1 MNVENDS
8 LFQDMC
14 SNRSLAESSIKRYKL
29 VLQKYVDFNQMTLEE
44 LLTEAEDD
52 EDTIPRLRKRKIT
65 ERLSKFKEY
74 LNQENNSNYYIN
86 HQLSLVRSFY
96 FEFDIQLPQIRRSK
110 TRKDKKQETIEDL
123 PNMVDIRKSL
133 EHSNTTYRAIIL
145 LMLSSGMSRSEIPSL
160 TFKHLYDGIPLKK
173 YPNNLDKLIDAIESK
188 EDLVIY
194 WRVER
199 VKTGNK
205 YFTFS
210 SPETSDFILK
220 YLKELHRACPDYIP
234 KPDDI
239 LFRPNNIPITPDSL
253 SQMFKRI
260 NKRAGLKKN
269 DGKLTVR
276 PHLLRKVFS
285 TTLER
290 NKFPHLY
297 TRWLMG
303 HSIDSTTAAYFK
315 ADPEA
320 LKEDY
325 IQIINHLTVTQEI
338 DPKTV
343 TSEGYKE
350 LKAEL
355 KSERNIREE
364 LERKME
370 EERKEMIVWKKKTE
384 LIEKILSDQGVQH
397 ELNKR

>member
-239 LFRPNNIPITPDSL
+239 LFRPNNISITPDSL

-364 LERKME
+364 LERKIE

>member
-29 VLQKYVDFNQMTLEE
+29 VLQKYVDFNRMTLEE
-44 LLTEAEDD
+44 LLTEAEND

-160 TFKHLYDGIPLKK
+160 TFKHLYNGIPLKK

>member
-29 VLQKYVDFNQMTLEE
+29 VLQKYVDFNRMTLEE